1 MQDNHNQSFYMS
13 LDEFFLEAINL
24 KASDVH
30 LAADMPAFF
39 RVNGLLKKS
48 EKWQKLTNDNLLDL
62 ILKIISQKQK
72 NDLFKNK
79 YLELSYQT
87 KNEVRFRVSIFY
99 EKNNLAL
106 AARLIWPKIPTVEEI
121 KLPLGGVKLA
131 EMKSG
136 LVLVT
141 GPTGCG
147 KSTTLAAIID
157 YINKKRECHIIALE
171 DPIEFIFKSKKSL
184 IAQRELG
191 KDMLSFN
198 LALKH
203 VVRQDPD
210 VILVSEMRDLETI
223 SLAITLAET
232 GHLVLATV
240 HTPSAPQTIDRIID
254 IFPPTQQ
261 KQVRLQLS
269 LTLRGVISQHLLPKI
284 GGGRIAAREILIN
297 TMAVANLIRENK
309 IAQIK
314 SVMQTSVKEGMQTL
328 EKELKQ
334 LYRNK
339 LITLENALSY
349 ADHPEEILK

>member
-1 MQDNHNQSFYMS
+1 MTLN
-13 LDEFFLEAINL
+13 EFFLEAINL
-24 KASDVH
+24 KASDIH
-30 LAADMPAFF
+30 LAVDMPVFF
-39 RVNGLLKKS
+39 RVNGILQKSKKWPVLNNNTLLNLIS
-48 EKWQKLTNDNLLDL
+48 EIISETQKNNLL
-62 ILKIISQKQK
+62 
-72 NDLFKNK
+72 KNK
-79 YLELSYQT
+79 YLEFSHQI
-87 KNEVRFRVSIFY
+87 KNEVRFRISVFY
-99 EKNNLAL
+99 EKDNLAF
-106 AARLIWPKIPTVEEI
+106 AARLIWPKIPTTEEI
-121 KLPLGGVKLA
+121 NLPSGGIKLA

-157 YINKKRECHIIALE
+157 YINKNRECHIITLE
-171 DPIEFIFKSKKSL
+171 DPIEFIFHGNKSL

-191 KDMLSFN
+191 KDMSSFK

-203 VVRQDPD
+203 IMRQDPD

-254 IFPPTQQ
+254 IFPSNQQ
-261 KQVRLQLS
+261 KQIRLQVALS
-269 LTLRGVISQHLLPKI
+269 LKGIISQHLLPKI

-297 TMAVANLIRENK
+297 TPAVANLIRENK

-314 SVMQTSVKEGMQTL
+314 SVMQTSSKEGMQTL

-334 LYRNK
+334 LYQNK
-339 LITLENALSY
+339 LITLENAIAY
-349 ADHPEEILK
+349 ANYPQEILN

>member
-1 MQDNHNQSFYMS
+1 MS
-13 LDEFFLEAINL
+13 INEFFLEAVNL

-30 LAADMPAFF
+30 LAVNMPIFF
-39 RVNGLLKKS
+39 RINGSLQRS
-48 EKWQKLTNDNLLDL
+48 EKWPALNNNDILSLISEIISEKQKDNLL
-62 ILKIISQKQK
+62 
-72 NDLFKNK
+72 KNK
-79 YLELSYQT
+79 YLEFSHQIEN
-87 KNEVRFRVSIFY
+87 KIRFRISVFY
-99 EKNNLAL
+99 EKDNLAF
-106 AARLIWPKIPTVEEI
+106 AARLIWPEIPTVEEI
-121 KLPLGGVKLA
+121 NLPPGGIKLA

-136 LVLVT
+136 LVLIT

-157 YINKKRECHIIALE
+157 YINKKRECHIITLE
-171 DPIEFIFKSKKSL
+171 DPIEFIFQGKKSL

-191 KDMLSFN
+191 KDMSSFD

-203 VVRQDPD
+203 IVRQDPD

-254 IFPPTQQ
+254 IFPYNQQ
-261 KQVRLQLS
+261 KQIRLQVALA
-269 LTLRGVISQHLLPKI
+269 LRGVISQHLLPKI
-284 GGGRIAAREILIN
+284 GGGRIAVREILIN
-297 TMAVANLIRENK
+297 TPAVANLIRENK

-314 SVMQTSVKEGMQTL
+314 SVMQTSSKEGMQTL

-334 LYRNK
+334 LYQNK
-339 LITLENALSY
+339 LITLENALAFANY
-349 ADHPEEILK
+349 PQEILN